1 MQAVWSFGLFA
12 AFAFLNPLA
21 VASGSA
27 CSDWGKSG
35 GVVVAIMIR
44 SLAPA
49 GLRRDSGIGLLAA
62 VLLFFLVVAAGMGAY
77 WYIVS
82 VKQKEPDAKTAAPT
96 QSTAP
101 TLRFFMIKDMVVNL
115 VPEED
120 DEGEVRYM
128 QVELAIMTRHQQTFN
143 ALEMGRPMVRSALFD
158 LLSGQRHSRVVD
170 RKARRA
176 LLEEALVAVR
186 KLKVGIDPQNVE
198 AVLLTSL
205 VVQ

>member
-1 MQAVWSFGLFA
+1 
-12 AFAFLNPLA
+12 
-21 VASGSA
+21 
-27 CSDWGKSG
+27 
-35 GVVVAIMIR
+35 
-44 SLAPA
+44 
-49 GLRRDSGIGLLAA
+49 
-62 VLLFFLVVAAGMGAY
+62 
-77 WYIVS
+77 
-82 VKQKEPDAKTAAPT
+82 
-96 QSTAP
+96 
-101 TLRFFMIKDMVVNL
+101 
-115 VPEED
+115 
-120 DEGEVRYM
+120 M